1 MKGSLPALMSPVA
14 ASQCPPRPLGP
25 LGLPG
30 SPPAPCPVVLMSG
43 RAEKSFRPL
52 TLHFYDFYSPWSPVH
67 TVAGRDYPCPGRSWA
82 WPDSGGPVRS
92 GQPFGGTGHRNW
104 GPPSW
109 RSYARPPHSTSCV
122 PWWLGFGSRTQLGQE
137 GWQVRREDAE
147 HRRATQRPSTHFL
160 PCTSPPPTA
169 LPPRVPPLTLGK
181 HGGPQGAG
189 SEWGPITAP
198 GTAPPAGSL
207 CEEPASRRLGTPGGP
222 CSLPAQLWLQLP
234 QLQTPGQL

>member
-30 SPPAPCPVVLMSG
+30 SPPAPCPVALVSG

-52 TLHFYDFYSPWSPVH
+52 TVHFYDFYSPWSPAH

-92 GQPFGGTGHRNW
+92 GQPFGGTGHGNW

-109 RSYARPPHSTSCV
+109 RSCV
-122 PWWLGFGSRTQLGQE
+122 PLAPRLH
-137 GWQVRREDAE
+137 QVY
-147 HRRATQRPSTHFL
+147 
-160 PCTSPPPTA
+160 A
-169 LPPRVPPLTLGK
+169 LVVGLRVQDPPRA
-181 HGGPQGAG
+181 GGVAG
-189 SEWGPITAP
+189 QARG
-198 GTAPPAGSL
+198 
-207 CEEPASRRLGTPGGP
+207 C
-222 CSLPAQLWLQLP
+222 
-234 QLQTPGQL
+234 